1 VRGRV
6 LLLDEPFNP
15 PEPDGAPVA
24 VVDVGSNSGRV
35 VVLRARSAGYLEVL
49 ADSRAPFR
57 LASDLG
63 DNDGGRLSDGVIDR
77 ACRAL
82 RDFRALAESTGAAAV
97 VAVATSAVREAA
109 NADELVGRA
118 REVAGVEVTVIDG
131 DREAEYAFAGAINEL
146 PVDHGIVMDIGGG
159 SVELTRFR
167 DREPRRSWTLPLGAL
182 RLSERFL
189 RSDPPAQKEVNELR
203 RHVAAALREAGVP
216 PLEPD
221 ERLVGTGGSVRNLAK
236 IDRHARTYPIPRLH
250 GYVLTR
256 SRLEDLAGRLASRRA
271 SRRGQVA
278 GLNADRADSIVGG
291 ALAALGISEHV
302 DADESW
308 VSGQGLREGVALDAL
323 GIRPAP
329 VEAVRR
335 ASVAATASRF
345 ATWEPARAHR
355 RARVALRLSAAL
367 DPDAGPKGRELLE
380 HAATLLDAG
389 RSVDYYRRFEHT
401 ADVITNG
408 DLAGFTH
415 RRLAQLAAIV
425 RFAGSGR
432 PRIAE
437 YRPLLTSADRP
448 AVARASTLLELADEV
463 DHRLPPDD
471 EGALE
476 IEERDRTIVIPVPVF
491 DPWLQEHLA
500 RRFAGVFRRRLRF
513 AEPVNGSRHSEA

>member
-1 VRGRV
+1 
-6 LLLDEPFNP
+6 
-15 PEPDGAPVA
+15 
-24 VVDVGSNSGRV
+24 
-35 VVLRARSAGYLEVL
+35 
-49 ADSRAPFR
+49 
-57 LASDLG
+57 
-63 DNDGGRLSDGVIDR
+63 
-77 ACRAL
+77 
-82 RDFRALAESTGAAAV
+82 
-97 VAVATSAVREAA
+97 
-109 NADELVGRA
+109 
-118 REVAGVEVTVIDG
+118 
-131 DREAEYAFAGAINEL
+131 
-146 PVDHGIVMDIGGG
+146 
-159 SVELTRFR
+159 
-167 DREPRRSWTLPLGAL
+167 
-182 RLSERFL
+182 
-189 RSDPPAQKEVNELR
+189 
-203 RHVAAALREAGVP
+203 
-216 PLEPD
+216 
-221 ERLVGTGGSVRNLAK
+221 VRNLAK

-256 SRLEDLAGRLASRRA
+256 PRLEDMAGRLGSRRA

-278 GLNADRADSIVGG
+278 GLNADRVDSIGGG
-291 ALAALGISEHV
+291 ALAALGIAEHL
-302 DADESW
+302 DAPETW
-308 VSGQGLREGVALDAL
+308 VSGQGLREGVALAAL
-323 GIRPAP
+323 GVRPAP

-355 RARVALRLSAAL
+355 RARVALRLSAVL
-367 DPDAGPKGRELLE
+367 DPEAGPKGRELLE

-425 RFAGSGR
+425 RFAGSGQ

-471 EGALE
+471 DGALE

-500 RRFAGVFRRRLRF
+500 RRFFEVFRRRLRF
-513 AEPVNGSRHSEA
+513 AEPANGTAGRPPVRADQKER